1 MPRRC
6 TATLGGVVTVVH
18 PGFAARHRRRSRPY
32 AAIDLGTNNCRL
44 LVAAPERHGF
54 RVLDAF
60 SRIVRLGEGL
70 GASGRLSDAAM
81 DRTLAALRVCADK
94 VRRNRPRRVRAI
106 ATEAC
111 RRAGN
116 GRAFLDRVAAE
127 TGLGFE
133 VITPEEEAELARDG
147 CLPLAQPGRSRM
159 LVFDIGGGSTEI
171 SWVAIDGAGC
181 RPLGWTSLPHG
192 VVTLAE
198 DHGGDVVSRPA
209 FERMI
214 ALVAESLAAFEAAHG
229 IGAAIARA
237 EVQVIGTSGT
247 VTTLAGLHLE
257 LPAYDRRRVDGIEL
271 DYAANE
277 QVCERLL
284 ALDARGRAAL
294 PCVGPERAD
303 LVLAGCAILLAIQR
317 QWPAGRLHVADRGL
331 REGMLL
337 RMIAAD
343 RGPRRAS
350 AT

>member
-1 MPRRC
+1 MKEREGGALAVVQPR
-6 TATLGGVVTVVH
+6 
-18 PGFAARHRRRSRPY
+18 FAAHRRRRRGRPY

-44 LVAAPERHGF
+44 LVAAPERDGF
-54 RVLDAF
+54 RVIDAF

-70 GASGRLSDAAM
+70 RASGRLSDAAM
-81 DRTLAALRVCADK
+81 DRTIAALRICADK
-94 VRRNRPRRVRAI
+94 IRRNRSRQVRAI

-116 GRAFLDRVAAE
+116 GQAFLDRVAVE

-133 VITPEEEAELARDG
+133 VISPQEEAALARDG
-147 CLPLAQPGRSRM
+147 CLSLAEPGKSRM

-171 SWVAIDGAGC
+171 SWVAVDGGGC
-181 RPLGWTSLPHG
+181 QPLGWTSLPLG
-192 VVTLAE
+192 VVTLSE
-198 DHGGDVVSRPA
+198 DHGGNVVARPE

-214 ALVAESLAAFEAAHG
+214 ALVAERLAQFEAAHG
-229 IGAAIARA
+229 IGAAIARG
-237 EVQVIGTSGT
+237 EVQVVGTSGT
-247 VTTLAGLHLE
+247 VTTLAGLHLG
-257 LPAYDRRRVDGIEL
+257 LPAYDRRRVDGTQL
-271 DYAANE
+271 DYQATE
-277 QVCERLL
+277 RVCERLL

-343 RGPRRAS
+343 RGPRS
-350 AT
+350 GHTPPS